1 VLKGG
6 VWYLVAHVGERP
18 QTYRA
23 SDIVEVTVTGEHFE
37 RPNDFDL
44 AAFWT
49 KASRAYEV
57 GLYSGNAKLRISPR
71 GVIPLDQLGSPIAQ
85 TVADAVRPVDTQ
97 GWVSVSIPIEGT
109 D

>member
-1 VLKGG
+1 MRPPQCIAPLGG
-6 VWYLVAHVGERP
+6 ENEHERP
-18 QTYRA
+18 AQTYPL
-23 SDIVEVTVTGEHFE
+23 G
-37 RPNDFDL
+37 L
-44 AAFWT
+44 AAFWM